1 MHDEDLKAVSVGFTG
16 EVDLVMSAYRAGLF
30 PMGLGDDGGSPM
42 GWWAPTVRGVLLPGG
57 LRVSRSLRRSMRDF
71 TFTVDQ
77 SFPAVV
83 AGCADTSREGS
94 WITEGFAR
102 MYDDLHAAGWA
113 HSVEVRDADGALV
126 GGLFGISFGAVFVGE
141 SMFHAATDASKAA
154 LVHLSDLLDE
164 RCGDRW
170 MVDVQ
175 WTTEHLESLGVSE
188 LTGLEYLDR
197 LHRAEGAPDSE
208 AFFS

>member
-16 EVDLVMSAYRAGLF
+16 DVGMVMSAYRAGLF
-30 PMGLGDDGGSPM
+30 PMGLGDHGGPPM

-57 LRVSRSLRRSMRDF
+57 LRVSRSLRRSMRDV

-77 SFPAVV
+77 SFADVV
-83 AGCADTSREGS
+83 AGCADSSREGS
-94 WITEGFAR
+94 WITEAFVR

-113 HSVEVRDADGALV
+113 HSIEARDPDGRLV
-126 GGLFGISFGAVFVGE
+126 GGLFGISFGAAFVGE
-141 SMFHAATDASKAA
+141 SMFHSETDASKAA
-154 LVHLSDLLDE
+154 LVHLSGLLDK

-170 MVDVQ
+170 MIDVQ
-175 WTTEHLESLGVSE
+175 WSTPHLESMGVSE

-208 AFFS
+208 VFFS